1 MKKNILFIIPS
12 LSAGGGE
19 KSLINLLEQIDY
31 SKYNVDLFIL
41 NKRGLFLDF
50 VPKEV
55 SILDTPRNLEIFK
68 LSIHKSIIKFL
79 VNGNV
84 DLAFNRVMFFIKN
97 KFKISIAKREQYAWK
112 HMQKAIG
119 NLDKRYDVAIGYLEK
134 TSNYICVDCVQ
145 ANKKIGWIHTDYNK
159 LQTDKEFDK
168 KYMKELDYIV
178 TVSEECEQVLKKEF
192 INFSEKIKVIKNI
205 VSPSTIKKMALEDI
219 DIIKEENQ
227 KIIVSIGRLSQ
238 EKGFDMAVKACKI
251 LKDRGIK
258 VKWILV
264 GDGSEKDNLIKL
276 IDENKLEDE
285 FILIGANPNPYKYL
299 SKADIY
305 VQPSRFEGK
314 SIAMDEA
321 KILSKPIIATNF
333 STVKDQINNGIEG
346 IITEMNEEDLA
357 KQIIKL
363 LSDTKLVNSIQKNL
377 KQMDLGTEDQIY
389 KLYDLI
395 NSV

>member
-1 MKKNILFIIPS
+1 MKKDILFIIPS

-145 ANKKIGWIHTDYNK
+145 ANKKIGWIHTD
-159 LQTDKEFDK
+159 DK

-357 KQIIKL
+357 NGIYQLIKDDKLYFSIIEN
-363 LSDTKLVNSIQKNL
+363 LSKMS
-377 KQMDLGTEDQIY
+377 LGTENEIY
-389 KLYDLI
+389 KLYELI
-395 NSV
+395 D